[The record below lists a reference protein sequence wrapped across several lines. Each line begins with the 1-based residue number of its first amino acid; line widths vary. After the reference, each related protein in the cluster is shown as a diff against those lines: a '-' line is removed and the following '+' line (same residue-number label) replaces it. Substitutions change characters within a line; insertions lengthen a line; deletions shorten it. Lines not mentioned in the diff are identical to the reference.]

1 MSEPRYDHPLT
12 PWTGSGEDHGNGARL
27 ELKPNFP
34 RTGFVDGG
42 WWPRSRDLRAELP
55 DLIASLSAQ
64 LGGRV
69 GPILRIGFGIT
80 EWNPTGRQRLVTPT
94 GHVAFGGWKVFER
107 DVVWMVSHSTALMP
121 ITLVVIPPETPHGRA
136 MATLRRASTADNT
149 ERPAEL
155 LEQAAGSSDQP
166 AEPADRTPSTADT
179 RQRA

>member
-1 MSEPRYDHPLT
+1 METFTSRRDGAPARRHITVRAREPCSVERIEGPSAAAIIASLLDPLHGRGCAAGTGAPTMSEPRYDHPLT

-69 GPILRIGFGIT
+69 GPILRI
-80 EWNPTGRQRLVTPT
+80 
-94 GHVAFGGWKVFER
+94 
-107 DVVWMVSHSTALMP
+107 
-121 ITLVVIPPETPHGRA
+121 
-136 MATLRRASTADNT
+136 
-149 ERPAEL
+149 
-155 LEQAAGSSDQP
+155 
-166 AEPADRTPSTADT
+166 
-179 RQRA
+179 